1 MGVKI
6 GDYDLDTNNISPAD
20 VEKLRAMLPTELQQP
35 GKLTQLEIILE
46 AIHYI
51 QLLQNK
57 LTTKEPWEE
66 PSQTLLQ
73 DVERKYFVDN
83 IVKTDYILII
93 IYFSCTIWHFI
104 LEWRLNLH

>member
-6 GDYDLDTNNISPAD
+6 GDYDLDTTNISPAD

-57 LTTKEPWEE
+57 LTTKEPWELV
-66 PSQTLLQ
+66 SQTTLR
-73 DVERKYFVDN
+73 DVYIPN
-83 IVKTDYILII
+83 IV
-93 IYFSCTIWHFI
+93 
-104 LEWRLNLH
+104 

>member
-1 MGVKI
+1 MTGTVLSEPRDTMGVKI

-66 PSQTLLQ
+66 SSQTLLQ

-83 IVKTDYILII
+83 IVKTDSI
-93 IYFSCTIWHFI
+93 
-104 LEWRLNLH
+104 

>member
-1 MGVKI
+1 MLVSSGDLRTGGQSPVCINSEARRWIDTVISGPAIKMGVKI

-20 VEKLRAMLPTELQQP
+20 VEKLRAMLPMELQQP

-57 LTTKEPWEE
+57 LTTKEP
-66 PSQTLLQ
+66 
-73 DVERKYFVDN
+73 
-83 IVKTDYILII
+83 
-93 IYFSCTIWHFI
+93 
-104 LEWRLNLH
+104 